1 MKKIFKNPFLIVL
14 ILAVLA
20 IYALMTETSNSAEL
34 KIIGLKADARESV
47 KRYDSLEAIQS
58 IEKERW
64 HKDSVSMALS
74 NQKLTRDNARLQLRV
89 TLTRSVKQV
98 QQAIDSIPEVATAFN
113 ADDSLALGLKEQV
126 DTLTNQLIRQADHY
140 KAQLHISEE
149 KNAELKGQLATK
161 EGIIEE
167 QDKELKRRKRIGKLT
182 TIGIGV
188 AFIVGLAIGL

>member
-1 MKKIFKNPFLIVL
+1 MKYWKDITIAVL
-14 ILAVLA
+14 ILLIGAFYLLH
-20 IYALMTETSNSAEL
+20 IETSNSAEL

-47 KRYDSLEAIQS
+47 KRYDSLEALQS

-64 HKDSVSMALS
+64 HKDSVSMTLS
-74 NQKLTRDNARLQLRV
+74 NQKLTKDNARLKLRV
-89 TLTRSVKQV
+89 TLTRSVQQV

-113 ADDSLALGLKEQV
+113 ADDSMALGLKEQV
-126 DTLTNQLIRQADHY
+126 DTLTNQLTRQADHY
-140 KAQLHISEE
+140 KAQLHISKE

-161 EGIIEE
+161 DGIIEE

-188 AFIVGLAIGL
+188 AFILGLAIGI